1 MREGTIHRDPAYRRF
16 LENIEKPVEVSVPA
30 WVASCF
36 PLSTVALTRALW
48 GCTQKLPSA
57 ELQQDAAGEPDEYE
71 IERKVVETA
80 LVAYLMQKRSSAREA
95 RRAVRMLPWR
105 R

>member
-48 GCTQKLPSA
+48 GLHTEIA
-57 ELQQDAAGEPDEYE
+57 ERGAA
-71 IERKVVETA
+71 
-80 LVAYLMQKRSSAREA
+80 ARCGG
-95 RRAVRMLPWR
+95 
-105 R
+105 